1 MASTGQAGSNGI
13 QRVPASLYN
22 NPDDTDFKHVAGTT
36 PGTEDPFSLNGTFAD
51 RVRCDNV
58 ARGES
63 SASDR
68 EEIPPKQC
76 CKDADVPAVTSFTV
90 PEQESCSQRAT
101 TEEGPTHPQHVHTSP
116 PAHDPLPPPP
126 VNSLPVDPG
135 ALPEFVPVVTGV
147 CCCTAAAK
155 LFDTRFTSMD
165 AQQCNPS
172 SDVFYCTVTS
182 LWLALA

>member
-165 AQQCNPS
+165 AQQCNL
-172 SDVFYCTVTS
+172 S
-182 LWLALA
+182 LIHI